1 MKKKKKK
8 DWSFVIKQTP
18 CARASSFSSK
28 EGKVKGHNNKLY
40 LESMNF
46 IEGHRNVLQ

>member
-1 MKKKKKK
+1 MKKTN
-8 DWSFVIKQTP
+8 WSFVIKQTP
-18 CARASSFSSK
+18 YSRVLSCSSK

-40 LESMNF
+40 LESMDF